1 MLEFQ
6 IGIGPHPGTTV
17 SEALSFVL
25 NEEPI
30 EPLEISGIHGTSL
43 GLHRL
48 AITEFPNVR
57 SLASALA
64 CYDGEGELNRGLD
77 LLLPGLESALTTV
90 EAVEE

>member
-1 MLEFQ
+1 
-6 IGIGPHPGTTV
+6 
-17 SEALSFVL
+17 VL
-25 NEEPI
+25 R
-30 EPLEISGIHGTSL
+30 L

-64 CYDGEGELNRGLD
+64 CYDGEVELNRGLD

-90 EAVEE
+90 AGVKE